1 MPKKKQYL
9 PSKEQEAQLEEL
21 ALFHATPAAKREYET
36 VEDLAKAKGW
46 VADRQYFELTESPE
60 VFHRHMLKI
69 AGSSLSKTPEILD
82 ALSVKAIAGN
92 VKAAEVYLE
101 WSRKLITDAK
111 VIERMQPSVNP
122 SDVLNTAIEGA
133 HKLMQVAQAVPSAS
147 KAKEMIA
154 NAVEAEYGPA

>member
-9 PSKEQEAQLEEL
+9 PSKEQESQLEEL
-21 ALFHATPAAKREYET
+21 ALFHATPTDKREHAT

-46 VADRQYFELTESPE
+46 LADRQYFELTESPE

-69 AGSSLSKTPEILD
+69 AGSSLNKTPEILD

-111 VIERMQPSVNP
+111 VIERMQPAVNP
-122 SDVLNTAIEGA
+122 SEVLSTAIEGA

-154 NAVEAEYGPA
+154 NAVEAEYGSA

>member
-9 PSKEQEAQLEEL
+9 PSKEQEGQLEAL
-21 ALFHATPAAKREYET
+21 ALFHATPSDKREHAT

-69 AGSSLSKTPEILD
+69 AGSSLNKTPEILD

-92 VKAAEVYLE
+92 VKARSI
-101 WSRKLITDAK
+101 WSGAASSSPMLRLL
-111 VIERMQPSVNP
+111 SVC
-122 SDVLNTAIEGA
+122 S
-133 HKLMQVAQAVPSAS
+133 QR
-147 KAKEMIA
+147 
-154 NAVEAEYGPA
+154 